1 MAIAPTRN
9 ARHFHEPHPAR
20 DVVVLVEGLGR
31 MSLTTITHAVA
42 AVLAGLLVWFF
53 QDARMDA
60 AVADVRIELS
70 SAQVK
75 AAGEKLQAVKQAR
88 ADERAINQTYQEA
101 LNAARV
107 RETALL
113 RDRAAARAESDG
125 LREQLS
131 DAARRI
137 AAAPPAAVAEYATTV
152 GELLAQCSRSY
163 QELAGEADGHVST
176 IRLMLD
182 AWPSS
187 GER

>member
-1 MAIAPTRN
+1 
-9 ARHFHEPHPAR
+9 
-20 DVVVLVEGLGR
+20 
-31 MSLTTITHAVA
+31 MSLTTITHAAA

-88 ADERAINQTYQEA
+88 ADERAINKTYQEA

-125 LREQLS
+125 LRDQL
-131 DAARRI
+131 
-137 AAAPPAAVAEYATTV
+137 
-152 GELLAQCSRSY
+152 
-163 QELAGEADGHVST
+163 H
-176 IRLMLD
+176 
-182 AWPSS
+182 
-187 GER
+187 